1 MKQDSNPRPLN
12 SEAFD
17 TNLLSPVFLAD
28 AREGMPE
35 RVRKHRPHSAPARQE
50 SQGGPNLDPRS
61 PATGEKKARGLD
73 LINKFLHYV
82 D

>member
-1 MKQDSNPRPLN
+1 MKQDSNPRPFDF
-12 SEAFD
+12 EAFD
-17 TNLLSPVFLAD
+17 TNLLSPAFLAD

-35 RVRKHRPHSAPARQE
+35 RVRKHRPHSTSARQE

-61 PATGEKKARGLD
+61 PATGEEKATGHD
-73 LINKFLHYV
+73 LINRFLHYV